1 MYLGESRQMMIGQ
14 VSIYLYMNESSF
26 ISPPYLEVCEI
37 VIDITKD
44 MHNPCQGKLYARPI
58 I

>member
-1 MYLGESRQMMIGQ
+1 MYLGESRQITIGQ

-37 VIDITKD
+37 VIDIVKD
-44 MHNPCQGKLYARPI
+44 MHNLCQRKLYARPI

>member
-1 MYLGESRQMMIGQ
+1 MTIGQ

-37 VIDITKD
+37 VIDIAKD